1 MENGRVYIPGRLE
14 PAAMDRTVAGA
25 STIFDDELGVFQ
37 SELNSKAIRGSLKLV
52 QLTENIVAEEYPED
66 LNQIDVIYVND
77 TSSSLTVGVS
87 NTRYRTPNGELVVLT
102 VPAGGYAEVNFLNI
116 GGTVFVRG
124 L

>member
-1 MENGRVYIPGRLE
+1 MSDIINVPKMLE
-14 PAAMDRTVAGA
+14 STA
-25 STIFDDELGVFQ
+25 SDGKLARASAIFDEDIGRFQ

-116 GGTVFVRG
+116 DGIIFVRG
-124 L
+124 V

>member
-1 MENGRVYIPGRLE
+1 
-14 PAAMDRTVAGA
+14 MDRTVAGA